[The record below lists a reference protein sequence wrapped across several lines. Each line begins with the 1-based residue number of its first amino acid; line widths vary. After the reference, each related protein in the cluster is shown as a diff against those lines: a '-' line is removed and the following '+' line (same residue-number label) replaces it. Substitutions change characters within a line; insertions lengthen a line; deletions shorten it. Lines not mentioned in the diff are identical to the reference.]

1 MPEAPVIK
9 RMKLPSFLKRGD
21 VWIRLCIEM
30 KRDREFKNLKAIA
43 TLESTVYVINGKN
56 YRLPIAKQMGTKVFS
71 ARGCGYDKICNAAAQ
86 ALCKLQRYAASQGIW
101 LPLGARYTE
110 CMGWYNL
117 DRYFRSMFK
126 DNNTVIPREEKCNTC
141 LTAEC
146 FGLRQRP
153 KLGYCKVNSAG
164 RYVYYLD
171 EYCMRSLIRYDN
183 AELLGIIREHNE
195 QKPCK

>member
-1 MPEAPVIK
+1 MPQEPIIK

-21 VWIRLCIEM
+21 VLLRLCIELR
-30 KRDREFKNLKAIA
+30 RDREFMNLKAVA
-43 TLESTVYVINGKN
+43 TLESTIYAINGAN
-56 YRLPIAKQMGTKVFS
+56 DRLPISKQMGTKVFS
-71 ARGCGYDKICNAAAQ
+71 ARGGGYDKICNVASQ
-86 ALCKLQRYAASQGIW
+86 AMYSLQRFAASQGIW
-101 LPLGARYTE
+101 LPLGARYLE

-126 DNNTVIPREEKCNTC
+126 DNNTVIPQGEKCKTC
-141 LTAEC
+141 LTTEC
-146 FGLRQRP
+146 YGLRQRP
-153 KLGYCKVNSAG
+153 KLGYCKVNSSG

-183 AELLGIIREHNE
+183 TELLGVIREHNE